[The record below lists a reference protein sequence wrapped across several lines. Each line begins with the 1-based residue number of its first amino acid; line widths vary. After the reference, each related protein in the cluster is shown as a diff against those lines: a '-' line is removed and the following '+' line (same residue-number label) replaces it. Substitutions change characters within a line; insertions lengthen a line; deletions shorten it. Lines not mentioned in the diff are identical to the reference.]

1 MSLKIVI
8 FANSLGWHERVLVE
22 AFKSEN
28 IDASVVSL
36 ANCQFCDRKLF
47 GGLTI
52 PGFEDSLPHAA
63 FVRGIA
69 AGSFEEVTLRLDVL
83 HALGEMTVKVINP
96 ARVIERTVDK
106 AMTSHLLN
114 RQQVPSV
121 PAWTFTSQEAALEHI
136 DKLCK
141 REFQL
146 VLKPL
151 FGSRGRG
158 LKLIESVTDLPDEES
173 VNGVYYLQKFIR
185 SKYEFSRDWRV
196 MVINGKAVSAMERRS
211 ENWIT
216 NRAQG
221 ATCLPAQLSSEVLQI
236 AEDATKAVGADYAGI
251 DIICTENGQWLVL
264 EVNGVPAWYGLQEV
278 TDKSIAKLFAQL
290 VLILMR

>member
-1 MSLKIVI
+1 MGLRIVI
-8 FANSLGWHERVLVE
+8 FANSLGWHERALVE
-22 AFKSEN
+22 AFKSEQ
-28 IDASVVSL
+28 IDANVVSL
-36 ANCQFCDRKLF
+36 ADCQFCDRQIF

-83 HALGEMTVKVINP
+83 HALGEMAVKVINP

-114 RQQVPSV
+114 RQQVPAV
-121 PAWTFTSQEAALEHI
+121 PAWTFTSRQAALEHI

-141 REFQL
+141 GKLQL

-158 LKLIESVTDLPDEES
+158 LKLIESADDLPDEET

-185 SKYEFSRDWRV
+185 SKNEYSRDWRV
-196 MVINGKAVSAMERRS
+196 MVIHGEAVSAMERRS
-211 ENWIT
+211 DHWIT

-236 AEDATKAVGADYAGI
+236 AEDATKALGADYAGV
-251 DIICTENGQWLVL
+251 DIICTEKGEWLVL
-264 EVNGVPAWYGLQEV
+264 EVNGVPAWYGLQDV
-278 TDKSIAKLFAQL
+278 TDKSIAKLFVQL
-290 VLILMR
+290 VLFLIR